1 MGLMCRPKYFFIWS
15 LILGDIVVCSTSSTP
30 SNSFDSMDASDQPL
44 PLILPPLTPLKEPY
58 DRSPNLEGSV
68 FAERSEEGI
77 LDGGSGGSPVLL
89 DLSCAEADAEAEAD
103 ATLCDEYPVTERDP
117 IDESSPSAIMA
128 VEYDSIV
135 VCSASTPSKSFD
147 SADAT
152 DQPPPLMPP
161 LMPPRSPLPYLDR
174 SAGCGGSPF
183 AERPGGGI
191 LDGCGGRN
199 PVLLD
204 PPCALLAEPDATLCD
219 EQWYDGKY
227 APVMTERD
235 DPIDKSSPSAMMA
248 VEYDSGCVGSE
259 DKDSFLATM
268 EFFRLL

>member
-1 MGLMCRPKYFFIWS
+1 MCRPKYFFIWS

-30 SNSFDSMDASDQPL
+30 SKSFDSMDATDQPL
-44 PLILPPLTPLKEPY
+44 PLMLPPLTPLKEPY
-58 DRSPNLEGSV
+58 DRSPNRGGSV
-68 FAERSEEGI
+68 FAEQSEDGI

-89 DLSCAEADAEAEAD
+89 DLSCADAEAD
-103 ATLCDEYPVTERDP
+103 ATLWDEYPVTERDP

-147 SADAT
+147 SPDAI
-152 DQPPPLMPP
+152 DQPPPPLMPP
-161 LMPPRSPLPYLDR
+161 PPLPYLDR
-174 SAGCGGSPF
+174 SAGCGGGAL
-183 AERPGGGI
+183 AERPEDGI
-191 LDGCGGRN
+191 LDGCGGSS

-204 PPCALLAEPDATLCD
+204 PSCALAEPDATPCD
-219 EQWYDGKY
+219 DWYDGKY

-259 DKDSFLATM
+259 DKDSFLAMM